1 MYKLL
6 IKNVSSG
13 EEETKEFESSELAV
27 LYRDYHLAFGQWNSV
42 VRWVQ
47 ESHLAPEQQR
57 FIVDE
62 KTELINGKISRLYK
76 LSEGIELK
84 IEEVDKE
91 GKEYFWKSLRKTRDY
106 FLQTTDWTQL
116 ADAEIDTELRKEYR
130 SYRAYLRVLPK
141 LHDDSTIFHA
151 KVYDFEDW
159 KKGKR

>member
-1 MYKLL
+1 
-6 IKNVSSG
+6 
-13 EEETKEFESSELAV
+13 
-27 LYRDYHLAFGQWNSV
+27 
-42 VRWVQ
+42 VQ

-84 IEEVDKE
+84 IEEVDRE

>member
-91 GKEYFWKSLRKTRDY
+91 GK
-106 FLQTTDWTQL
+106 
-116 ADAEIDTELRKEYR
+116 
-130 SYRAYLRVLPK
+130 
-141 LHDDSTIFHA
+141 
-151 KVYDFEDW
+151 
-159 KKGKR
+159 

>member
-13 EEETKEFESSELAV
+13 QEEVKEFESAELAT
-27 LYRDYHLAFGQWNSV
+27 LYRDYHLAFGQWNGIV
-42 VRWVQ
+42 KWVQ
-47 ESHLAPEQQR
+47 ESHLIEEQKH

-62 KTELINGKISRLYK
+62 KTEFINGKISRFYK

-91 GKEYFWKSLRKTRDY
+91 GKEYLWKCVRKTRDY
-106 FLQTTDWTQL
+106 LLHSTDWTQL
-116 ADAEIDTELRKEYR
+116 SDAEMDTELRKEYR
-130 SYRAYLRVLPK
+130 SYRSYLRVLPK
-141 LHDDSTIFHA
+141 LHDDSTILYA

>member
-1 MYKLL
+1 MYKLI
-6 IKNVSSG
+6 IKNAGS
-13 EEETKEFESSELAV
+13 EEEEIKEFESSELAV

-42 VRWVQ
+42 VKWVQ
-47 ESHLAPEQQR
+47 ESHLTEEQRR

-84 IEEVDKE
+84 IEEVDKV
-91 GKEYFWKSLRKTRDY
+91 GKEYFWKCLRQTRNY
-106 FLQTTDWTQL
+106 FLDSTDWTQL
-116 ADAEIDTELRKEYR
+116 ADAEIDTEQRKEYR
-130 SYRAYLRVLPK
+130 SYRSYLRILPK
-141 LHDDSTIFHA
+141 LYDDSTIFNA